1 MARRRTRRRTRRRNR
16 RNNRSHGGP
25 HRQRRSRRRSSRNQ
39 SGGRRKMNAYFKLML
54 NAKRKKL
61 DSFRYK
67 GRTYKKK
74 MTKTGMAVYKKA

>member
-1 MARRRTRRRTRRRNR
+1 
-16 RNNRSHGGP
+16 
-25 HRQRRSRRRSSRNQ
+25 
-39 SGGRRKMNAYFKLML
+39 MNAYFKLML

-67 GRTYKKK
+67 GKTYKKK